1 MALPFWALR
10 KGCISPLLLLSL
22 SALPQAAGW
31 GWLLMTTFL
40 IVFLFLLFLHHF
52 IFLFILSSFSL
63 FLLFLLFLLLPFF
76 PPILFLSLITCL
88 LSHHLFFFSLSFF
101 FPPRYPA
108 PPHPLPR
115 QVPPSKQGNCNPKE
129 KQELS
134 LCQRNGPRGYIWN
147 QQITEPWRMLVI

>member
-88 LSHHLFFFSLSFF
+88 LSHHLFFFFSLSFF

-108 PPHPLPR
+108 PPLSPHPAKSLH
-115 QVPPSKQGNCNPKE
+115 QSKETVTQRKNKNWVCANAMG
-129 KQELS
+129 QEATYGTS
-134 LCQRNGPRGYIWN
+134 KSQSHEGC
-147 QQITEPWRMLVI
+147 